1 MMGRTESE
9 VAQKMRAF
17 RWTSI
22 LEGRTFRGAT
32 GRLRLSGAIALAVL
46 APTLH
51 PMDAAAQTVRGSVL
65 DAETGEPVVFAHVG
79 LVDEDR
85 KLVAEDLA
93 DLGGA
98 FTLEAP
104 SSGSFFLWIDRDGYE
119 TLMDGMFELG
129 RDGVAEVRVG
139 LTPEPIE
146 LDPVTVEA
154 VREVSRLEASGFYE
168 RVLTAPG
175 HFLSRE
181 DIERMAS
188 SRTADL
194 FEAVPRVKVDAS
206 RPLTGPDVMQYPAIV
221 MRRGTDPCSPTLYID
236 RHVVASGVLE
246 PVRPDDY
253 VSASEIEAIEI
264 YSRAG
269 QVPAEFDAINDCG
282 VILIWT
288 RIR

>member
-1 MMGRTESE
+1 MMGRTGSGGGRQ
-9 VAQKMRAF
+9 VSVL
-17 RWTSI
+17 RWTRT
-22 LEGRTFRGAT
+22 LGTRTFRGA
-32 GRLRLSGAIALAVL
+32 GRRLTLCGAVALAVL
-46 APTLH
+46 VPTLH
-51 PMDAAAQTVRGSVL
+51 ARDAAAQTVRGSVL

-85 KLVAEDLA
+85 ELVAEGLA
-93 DLGGA
+93 DLGGG
-98 FTLEAP
+98 FSLEAP
-104 SSGSFFLWIDRDGYE
+104 RGGSFFLWVDRDGYE

-129 RDGVAEVRVG
+129 RGGVAEVRVG

-146 LDPVTVEA
+146 LDAVTVEA

-181 DIERMAS
+181 DIERVAS

-194 FEAVPRVKVDAS
+194 FETVPRVEVDAS
-206 RPLTGPDVMQYPAIV
+206 RPLTGPDVMRYPAIV
-221 MRRGTDPCSPTLYID
+221 MSRGTEPCSPTLYID

-246 PVRPDDY
+246 PVRPDEY

-269 QVPAEFDAINDCG
+269 QAPAEFDAINDCG